1 MGNCLAPNKKRSQ
14 VHEFQEE
21 HDSKVNSDKTM
32 KTEETGDVPTTNN
45 GGTDVGTKVKIVLTK
60 EELDWLMYEL
70 KVKNSGGEGGST
82 KKLEDALAEIERN
95 RALKSASVNS
105 CWQPSL
111 ESISECPE
119 DVGSGRCY

>member
-32 KTEETGDVPTTNN
+32 KTEETETGDVPTNSD
-45 GGTDVGTKVKIVLTK
+45 GTDVGTKVKIVLTK

-70 KVKNSGGEGGST
+70 KVKN

-95 RALKSASVNS
+95 RAMKSASVNS

-119 DVGSGRCY
+119 DVGSGRYY